1 MKIGIIGRGFVG
13 SAINNGFS
21 CDQNYPADIKIYDIN
36 PKLSSHSLEETVNQ
50 SEIIFL
56 SVPTPSNIDGSINL
70 EIVDDILSN
79 INNIIKVNNIILLK
93 STVIPGSTKIFS
105 NKYKKLNIV
114 FNPEFLTERNA
125 NEDFLNQSRIILGG
139 DKNNTEVAARFYN
152 WRFQNK
158 VSIVQTNF
166 QTAELIKYMN
176 NCFLATK
183 VSFMNEM
190 KLVSDACGSD
200 WKLAV
205 EGFIQDNRVGHSH
218 INVPGHDGKL
228 GFGGSCFPK
237 DIQAMINLG
246 RSLGIDMHTISGAWK
261 TNLDVRPEKDWEQL
275 EGRAVISKKDY

>member
-21 CDQNYPADIKIYDIN
+21 CDPNYSADIKIYDIN

-79 INNIIKVNNIILLK
+79 INKIIKVNNIILLK
-93 STVIPGSTKIFS
+93 STVVPGTTEILS

-125 NEDFLNQSRIILGG
+125 NDDFLNQSRIILGG
-139 DKNNTEVAARFYN
+139 DKNNTGIVARFYN

-158 VSIVQTNF
+158 IPIVQTNF

-176 NCFLATK
+176 NTFLATK

-190 KLVSDACGSD
+190 KVISD
-200 WKLAV
+200 KLNV
-205 EGFIQDNRVGHSH
+205 EWEKVIEGFSLDPRVGNSH
-218 INVPGHDGKL
+218 IDVPGHDGKL

-237 DIQAMINLG
+237 DIQALIHFSQSIDVDTKVLKAAWESNL
-246 RSLGIDMHTISGAWK
+246 K
-261 TNLDVRPEKDWEQL
+261 NRPEKDWE
-275 EGRAVISKKDY
+275 KT

>member
-21 CDQNYPADIKIYDIN
+21 CDPNYQAEIRIYDIN

-50 SEIIFL
+50 SQIIFL
-56 SVPTPSNIDGSINL
+56 SVPTPSNTDGSINL
-70 EIVDDILSN
+70 EIVDDILSR
-79 INNIIKVNNIILLK
+79 INKIIKVRNIILLK
-93 STVIPGSTKIFS
+93 STVIPGSTEIFL

-114 FNPEFLTERNA
+114 FNPEFLTEKNA

-139 DKNNTEVAARFYN
+139 DKNDTEIVAQLYR

-158 VSIVQTNF
+158 IPIVQTNF

-176 NCFLATK
+176 NTFLATK

-190 KLVSDACGSD
+190 FLIANKINAD
-200 WKLAV
+200 WDKAI
-205 EGFIQDNRVGHSH
+205 EGFTLDNRVGLSH
-218 INVPGHDGKL
+218 VNVPGHDGKF

-237 DIQAMINLG
+237 DIQALIKFSKDLD
-246 RSLGIDMHTISGAWK
+246 IDTKVLQAAWS
-261 TNLDVRPEKDWEQL
+261 TNLKLRPEKDWEKL
-275 EGRAVISKKDY
+275 KGRAIVDKDID